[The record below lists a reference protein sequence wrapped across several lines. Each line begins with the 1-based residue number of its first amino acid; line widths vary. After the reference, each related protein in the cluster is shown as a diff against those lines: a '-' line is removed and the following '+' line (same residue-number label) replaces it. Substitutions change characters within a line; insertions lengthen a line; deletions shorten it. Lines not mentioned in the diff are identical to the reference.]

1 MPLDFGQDP
10 ADQRCAKAVLVSC
23 LVDCTCSSQMRQ
35 TSMSLGEV
43 MGEQGEDRS
52 SAACPMLASEL
63 LCCLV
68 RRTGLHTGNF
78 RLQGV
83 SAVCC
88 HAMFGFVPEVG
99 VPGCMLSST
108 ASSPCPAWLLSHV
121 CSGSDSSSRPWCLL
135 VCVTADSAA
144 LLTLW
149 LMFGKLADLSG
160 GRRLC
165 SGLAEA
171 TTVSGA
177 SAAAATAWGAWTGVR
192 ARGALLAGVE
202 GVSSSDSA

>member
-1 MPLDFGQDP
+1 
-10 ADQRCAKAVLVSC
+10 
-23 LVDCTCSSQMRQ
+23 
-35 TSMSLGEV
+35 MSLGEV

-52 SAACPMLASEL
+52 SAARPMLASEL

-68 RRTGLHTGNF
+68 RRRGLQTGNF

-83 SAVCC
+83 SAVWS
-88 HAMFGFVPEVG
+88 HATSGVVPEVG

-121 CSGSDSSSRPWCLL
+121 RSGSDSSSPWCLC
-135 VCVTADSAA
+135 VCLTADSAA
-144 LLTLW
+144 LLALW

-160 GRRLC
+160 GRRRC

-171 TTVSGA
+171 TTVRGA
-177 SAAAATAWGAWTGVR
+177 PAAAAAVWGAWTGVR